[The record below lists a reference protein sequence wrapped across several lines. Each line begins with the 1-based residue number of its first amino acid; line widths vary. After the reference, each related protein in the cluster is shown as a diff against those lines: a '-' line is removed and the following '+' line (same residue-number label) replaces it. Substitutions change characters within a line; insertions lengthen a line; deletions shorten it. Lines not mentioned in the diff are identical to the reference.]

1 MNTIISQVM
10 LKMSNLDWT
19 PLIYI
24 LYHGDLFQL
33 EWVDDQMTADF
44 RFFLKSSYFNNAKG
58 TWEPILEKSYLA
70 LSHEGPVT
78 GDGLQQIGIT
88 SEFKDESVNSL
99 DLSEVIF
106 FKKSLLGKKISE
118 NYYYSLKRFIIGRF
132 LFYLRFHRASVL
144 GVPLKHI
151 SCEEN
156 IDIHKFNFNVYVVST
171 EIDRKDKFWRF
182 CFNHFNGIFL
192 QFALEAY
199 IRYLH

>member
-88 SEFKDESVNSL
+88 SEFKDESVNAELSQSLIEICISDDLVKYLVASNSL
-99 DLSEVIF
+99 D
-106 FKKSLLGKKISE
+106 
-118 NYYYSLKRFIIGRF
+118 
-132 LFYLRFHRASVL
+132 
-144 GVPLKHI
+144 
-151 SCEEN
+151 
-156 IDIHKFNFNVYVVST
+156 
-171 EIDRKDKFWRF
+171 
-182 CFNHFNGIFL
+182 
-192 QFALEAY
+192 
-199 IRYLH
+199 